1 MGKPRGRGTSIY
13 SLLLCTER
21 NPHTITITMAVLAIL
36 GFMAAIPA
44 SIYVFGV
51 HKRRDTYHVNQGNA
65 WFPLT
70 SKRAEEP
77 LGEPPS

>member
-1 MGKPRGRGTSIY
+1 MGKPRARGTSIY

-21 NPHTITITMAVLAIL
+21 NPITITIVIAVLTIL
-36 GFMAAIPA
+36 GFVAAILA

-51 HKRRDTYHVNQGNA
+51 HKRRDIYHVNQGNA
-65 WFPLT
+65 GFPLT
-70 SKRAEEP
+70 SITAEEP